1 MTIVPQFTQDP
12 STTVVQI
19 AWKHAPTD
27 LSPDCET
34 GIFLRSLVLPA
45 F

>member
-12 STTVVQI
+12 STPVVQI

-34 GIFLRSLVLPA
+34 GIFLPSLVLPA